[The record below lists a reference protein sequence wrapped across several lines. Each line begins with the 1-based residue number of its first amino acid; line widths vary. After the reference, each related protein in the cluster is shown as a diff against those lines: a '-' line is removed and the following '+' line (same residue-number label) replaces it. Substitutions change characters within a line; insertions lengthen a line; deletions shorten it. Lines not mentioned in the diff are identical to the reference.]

1 MKKEKLNL
9 KLKILVVDDEPQIR
23 RQLKIGL
30 EGYGYEVV
38 AASNGEEA
46 IIQAAQQH
54 PNMLILDIALGSEPD
69 GIEVCRRLREWSKT
83 PIIML
88 SVHGDDRMKVNALH
102 TGADDYLT
110 KPFSM
115 AELEAR
121 IQAVLRRVTVEPT
134 TNAQA
139 EIRVGDLY
147 INLVNRVVKVAGEEV
162 HLTPIEYN
170 LLRLLATHPGKVL
183 THRTILLEVWGSE
196 YREMSHYVRVF
207 VNQLRKK
214 LRENP
219 SRNIRYILNEPGV
232 GYRFINLED
241 EP

>member
-1 MKKEKLNL
+1 M

-30 EGYGYEVV
+30 EGYGFEVLT
-38 AASNGEEA
+38 AMNGEAA
-46 IIQAAQQH
+46 IVQSAQQK
-54 PNMLILDIALGSEPD
+54 PDLLILDISLGSEPD
-69 GIEVCRRLREWSKT
+69 GIEVCRRLREWSKV
-83 PIIML
+83 PIIVL
-88 SVHGDDRMKVNALH
+88 SVHGEDKTKVDALH

-121 IQAVLRRVTVEPT
+121 IQAVLRRVAVEPT
-134 TNAQA
+134 TNPQA
-139 EIRVGDLY
+139 EIQVGDLY
-147 INLVNRVVKVAGEEV
+147 INLANRAVKVAGEEV

-183 THRTILLEVWGSE
+183 THRMILLEVWGSE
-196 YREMSHYVRVF
+196 YGEMSHYVRVF

-214 LRENP
+214 LGENP
-219 SRNIRYILNEPGV
+219 SRNVRYILNEPGV
-232 GYRFINLED
+232 GYRFVSPEIVS
-241 EP
+241 